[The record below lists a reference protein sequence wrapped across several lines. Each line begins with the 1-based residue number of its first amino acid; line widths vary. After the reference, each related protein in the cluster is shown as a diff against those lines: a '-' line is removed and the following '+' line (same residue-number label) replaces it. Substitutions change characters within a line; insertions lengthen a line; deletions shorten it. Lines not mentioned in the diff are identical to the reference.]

1 MYTISMRI
9 FFGGPLTDLKD
20 EKGTKHFY
28 VHMAEVAKKNG
39 VDCFWAFLHGT
50 DPLEDPNVPSSVVYQ
65 SDLEALAASDVMIVY
80 LGEPTTGTGQEMEY
94 AKEHGIP
101 IYMMYEKGKYI
112 SRMAK
117 GSPNVKGSIVFTSQE
132 DALTQLDIL
141 LHGLKKRIEENGTLR
156 EDFSDNGI
164 S

>member
-1 MYTISMRI
+1 MRI

-20 EKGTKHFY
+20 KEGTKKFY
-28 VHMAEVAKKNG
+28 IKMAEVAKQNN
-39 VDCFWAFLHGT
+39 VECFWAFLHGT
-50 DPLEDPNVPSSVVYQ
+50 DPQEDPRVPASEVYI

-101 IYMMYEKGKYI
+101 IYMLFEKGKFV

-117 GSPNVKGSIVFTSQE
+117 GSPNVKGSIEFTSQE
-132 DALTQLDIL
+132 DALIQLDTL
-141 LHGLKKRIEENGTLR
+141 LHGLKKRLEEKGSLR
-156 EDFSDNGI
+156 EDFSHD
-164 S
+164 SVS

>member
-1 MYTISMRI
+1 
-9 FFGGPLTDLKD
+9 
-20 EKGTKHFY
+20 
-28 VHMAEVAKKNG
+28 MAEIAKENG
-39 VDCFWAFLHGT
+39 VECFWAFLHGT
-50 DPLEDPNVPSSVVYQ
+50 DPQEDPNVPASKVYI

-101 IYMMYEKGKYI
+101 IYMMYEKGKFI

-117 GSPNVKGSIVFTSQE
+117 GSPNVKGSIVFTSE
-132 DALTQLDIL
+132 KDALIKLDIL
-141 LHGLKKRIEENGTLR
+141 LDGLKKRLEEKGTLR
-156 EDFSDNGI
+156 EDFSVDGI

>member
-1 MYTISMRI
+1 MKI

-20 EKGTKHFY
+20 KAGTKKFY
-28 VHMAEVAKKNG
+28 VRMAEVAKKNNAE
-39 VDCFWAFLHGT
+39 CFWAFLHGT
-50 DPLEDPNVPSSVVYQ
+50 DPLEDPDVPSSVVYS
-65 SDLEALAASDVMIVY
+65 SDLEALGASDVMIVY

-117 GSPNVKGSIVFTSQE
+117 GSPNVKGSIEFTSEE
-132 DALTQLDIL
+132 DALAKLDIL
-141 LHGLKKRIEENGTLR
+141 LDGLKKRLEQRGTLK
-156 EDFSDNGI
+156 EDFSTGGV